1 MGAAVKVT
9 RDDMTAGDLRKASG
23 RVKDGKV
30 ARRLLAIALVLE
42 GVSCLERWRLRA
54 AGWTGKRCAIGF
66 IGTMRKGLKGSP
78 IEAAAA

>member
-30 ARRLLAIALVLE
+30 ARRLLTRRPEHPKADA
-42 GVSCLERWRLRA
+42 GAQA
-54 AGWTGKRCAIGF
+54 AFKKTF
-66 IGTMRKGLKGSP
+66 
-78 IEAAAA
+78 AA